1 MSKFKT
7 WRDFMKGFTF
17 EKAFAE
23 GFYFLSW
30 VGRRCKLLWG
40 LFFAMWGLM
49 LGSTIL
55 SNTVTQTLV
64 NNQISQNYSNLD
76 LGVVGSSDPAILE
89 SVLAVVTNPWF
100 YIPLL
105 IVTILTTI
113 IEILLRRAA
122 ILSHR
127 FSGEDIEPSFFKVP
141 WKVILNYFWLMLLF
155 GLLQTAGFLLFIIP
169 GMIWTVT
176 YALAPFMLL
185 DKQKGTIHAFRMT
198 HRLING
204 VRWSYFA
211 SLLLIGVIVIVFILA
226 LTIPVNFLF
235 PESTTT
241 QLWFSFQNIWSTF
254 LTTFVTFYLIFFNA
268 SIYRQLIE
276 SIKYNPSID
285 PIFVQDYFV
294 TQETSQVQPPDNL
307 EEPAIDDHQE

>member
-1 MSKFKT
+1 
-7 WRDFMKGFTF
+7 MKGFTF

-23 GFYFLSW
+23 GFYFLSR

-76 LGVVGSSDPAILE
+76 LGIVGAADPAVLE
-89 SVLAVVTNPWF
+89 SVLGVVTSPWF
-100 YIPLL
+100 YVPLL
-105 IVTILTTI
+105 IVAIFTTI

-155 GLLQTAGFLLFIIP
+155 GLLQTAGILLFIIP
-169 GMIWTVT
+169 GIIWSVT
-176 YALAPFMLL
+176 YAFAPFMLL
-185 DKQKGTIHAFRMT
+185 DKQKGTIHAFRMG

-294 TQETSQVQPPDNL
+294 TQDSSQVQPPDNV

>member
-1 MSKFKT
+1 
-7 WRDFMKGFTF
+7 MKGFTF

-23 GFYFLSW
+23 GFYFLSR

-294 TQETSQVQPPDNL
+294 PKDSSQVQPPDNV
-307 EEPAIDDHQE
+307 EEPAIDDYQE

>member
-1 MSKFKT
+1 
-7 WRDFMKGFTF
+7 MKGFTF

-23 GFYFLSW
+23 GFYFLSR

-55 SNTVTQTLV
+55 NNTVTQTLV

-76 LGVVGSSDPAILE
+76 LGVVGSSDPAVLE

-141 WKVILNYFWLMLLF
+141 WKVILNYFWLIFLF

-254 LTTFVTFYLIFFNA
+254 LTTFVTFFLIFFNA

-294 TQETSQVQPPDNL
+294 TQDSSQVQPPDNV

>member
-1 MSKFKT
+1 
-7 WRDFMKGFTF
+7 MKGFTF

-23 GFYFLSW
+23 GFYFLSR

-76 LGVVGSSDPAILE
+76 LGVVGSSDPAVLE

-105 IVTILTTI
+105 IVAIFTTI

-155 GLLQTAGFLLFIIP
+155 GLLQTAGILLFIIP
-169 GMIWTVT
+169 GIIWSVT
-176 YALAPFMLL
+176 YAFAPFMLL
-185 DKQKGTIHAFRMT
+185 DKQKGTIHAFRMG

>member
-1 MSKFKT
+1 
-7 WRDFMKGFTF
+7 MKGFTF

-23 GFYFLSW
+23 GFYFLSR

-76 LGVVGSSDPAILE
+76 LGIVGAADPAVLE
-89 SVLAVVTNPWF
+89 SVLGVVTSPWF
-100 YIPLL
+100 YVPLL
-105 IVTILTTI
+105 IVAIFTTI

-155 GLLQTAGFLLFIIP
+155 GLLQTAGILLFIIP
-169 GMIWTVT
+169 GIIWSVT
-176 YALAPFMLL
+176 YAFAPFMLL
-185 DKQKGTIHAFRMT
+185 DKQKGTIHAFRMG